1 MQIVL
6 LIALGLITGIFSG
19 VIGIGGGIIVI
30 PSLVYFLSMSQQ
42 MAQGTTLAMMVPPI
56 GLLAAYTYYKEGFI
70 DFKVAALLCIGF
82 FIGGLFGAKLAVH
95 LPSLVLKKVF
105 AVVLFIL
112 SIKMFF
118 FK

>member
-30 PSLVYFLSMSQQ
+30 PSLVYFLSMPQQ

>member
-1 MQIVL
+1 MQIIIL
-6 LIALGLITGIFSG
+6 LILGLVAGIFSG
-19 VIGIGGGIIVI
+19 IIGIGGGIIVI

-42 MAQGTTLAMMVPPI
+42 MAQGTTLAMMIPPI
-56 GLLAAYTYYKEGFI
+56 GLLAAYTYYKEGLI
-70 DFKVAALLCIGF
+70 DFKVAAFLCVGF

-95 LPSLVLKKVF
+95 LPSQMLKKIF
-105 AVVLFIL
+105 AVVMFVL